1 MKFRMF
7 LKSIGQKI
15 CHRARNLFYID
26 YDASVKRMADML
38 EKVAAGCFLAA
49 FIQDMSIAFLIGLIN
64 FTMSIIISS
73 FKVRK

>member
-38 EKVAAGCFLAA
+38 EKVAAGCF
-49 FIQDMSIAFLIGLIN
+49 
-64 FTMSIIISS
+64 
-73 FKVRK
+73 